1 MIMTCCDCEL
11 ATCDHCYEDAT
22 GKQID
27 DTFRCETHGGPHIEP
42 TDQVKLYGLPSR
54 DKLKLYMN
62 DDMRIYV
69 PKTYQCYSLD
79 RANVIFVDHHAYDTD
94 TCQMLLKRLD
104 NTLGVEYTSHA
115 ASGMTYPLSPRCRC
129 LFYFPCYPQPEL
141 QDEVIKIFSRKHPEL
156 FIITF
161 RVESLKIDACEILM
175 PLCLAAVQLIVTHP
189 SQVYV
194 RIIEDLLGLVVYKP
208 LILLNGIDQQ
218 AMRIKKEKQNERQRR
233 CREKKKKAKEAQM
246 NNL

>member
-1 MIMTCCDCEL
+1 
-11 ATCDHCYEDAT
+11 
-22 GKQID
+22 
-27 DTFRCETHGGPHIEP
+27 
-42 TDQVKLYGLPSR
+42 
-54 DKLKLYMN
+54 
-62 DDMRIYV
+62 
-69 PKTYQCYSLD
+69 
-79 RANVIFVDHHAYDTD
+79 
-94 TCQMLLKRLD
+94 
-104 NTLGVEYTSHA
+104 
-115 ASGMTYPLSPRCRC
+115 
-129 LFYFPCYPQPEL
+129 
-141 QDEVIKIFSRKHPEL
+141 
-156 FIITF
+156 
-161 RVESLKIDACEILM
+161 M